1 LRTSSSLNGLMIA
14 MMNFMSALLAYGFRS
29 RARLAAAAR
38 PAHPRDDASRNQA
51 ACQFP
56 RKAHNVKSTQ
66 FAVSPALLRVK
77 IRQSSAHN
85 FSMS

>member
-1 LRTSSSLNGLMIA
+1 MIA

-38 PAHPRDDASRNQA
+38 RAHPRDDGA
-51 ACQFP
+51 FP
-56 RKAHNVKSTQ
+56 ESSCVPVPFEVHNVKSTQ
-66 FAVSPALLRVK
+66 FAVSPALRRVK